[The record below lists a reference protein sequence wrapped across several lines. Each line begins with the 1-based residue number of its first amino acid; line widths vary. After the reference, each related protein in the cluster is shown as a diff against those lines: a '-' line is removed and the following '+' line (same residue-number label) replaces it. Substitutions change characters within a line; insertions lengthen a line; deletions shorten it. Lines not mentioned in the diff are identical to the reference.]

1 MHFLIITAVL
11 LTTSFSQAAVEGF
24 NGMIQEAS
32 VSEKILRR
40 KLLKILQNTEVSIAA
55 SNKNEQLQNK
65 YPSPDFEV
73 KLVKAS
79 P

>member
-1 MHFLIITAVL
+1 MHFLIIAAVL

-55 SNKNEQLQNK
+55 NENLEKLQNK
-65 YPSPDFEV
+65 YPSQDFEV